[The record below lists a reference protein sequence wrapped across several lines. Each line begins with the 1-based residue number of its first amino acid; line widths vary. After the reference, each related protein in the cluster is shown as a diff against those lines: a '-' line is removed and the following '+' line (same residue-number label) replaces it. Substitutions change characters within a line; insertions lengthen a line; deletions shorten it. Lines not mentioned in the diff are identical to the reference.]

1 MSQTPAKRT
10 VEFLFDFG
18 SPASYLAYKRLP
30 DLAERTGAHV
40 DYVPMLLGAVFKAT
54 GNASPATIPA
64 KGRWTG
70 VDFRRWAGRYG
81 TEFNFNPHFPINTL
95 HLMRGA
101 TGLIEDTRFMAYCDL
116 VFDAMWREPRNLGDP
131 AELAPVLRR
140 AGLEADDFRALVA
153 REEVKERLK
162 ATTEAA
168 VARGVFGAPTF
179 FVGEEMFFGQD
190 RMDFVEEALAST
202 AA

>member
-1 MSQTPAKRT
+1 MGKT

-30 DLAERTGAHV
+30 DLAARTGARI
-40 DYVPMLLGAVFKAT
+40 DYAPMLLGAVFKAT

-64 KGRWTG
+64 KGRWTRA
-70 VDFRRWAGRYG
+70 DFRRWADRYR
-81 TEFNFNPHFPINTL
+81 TEFNANPHFPINTL

-116 VFDAMWREPRNLGDP
+116 VFDAMWREPKNLGDP
-131 AELAPVLRR
+131 AELAPVIRR
-140 AGLEADDFRALVA
+140 AGLEPDDFRALVE
-153 REEVKERLK
+153 RDDVKERLK
-162 ATTEAA
+162 ATTGAA

-190 RMDFVEEALAST
+190 RMDFVEEALVRQPA
-202 AA
+202 

>member
-1 MSQTPAKRT
+1 MPKA

-30 DLAERTGAHV
+30 DLLARTGAEA
-40 DYVPMLLGAVFKAT
+40 DYVPMLLGGVFKAT

-64 KGRWTG
+64 KGRWMNS
-70 VDFRRWAGRYG
+70 DLARWAGRYG
-81 TEFNFNPHFPINTL
+81 TEFNRNPYFPINTL

-116 VFDAMWREPRNLGDP
+116 VFDAMWREPKNLGDP
-131 AELAPVLRR
+131 AELAPVMRR
-140 AGLEADDFRALVA
+140 AGLEPDDFRALVE
-153 REEVKERLK
+153 RDDVKDQLK

-179 FVGEEMFFGQD
+179 FVGEAMFFGQD
-190 RMDFVEEALAST
+190 RMDFVEEALA
-202 AA
+202 A

>member
-1 MSQTPAKRT
+1 MGKT

-30 DLAERTGAHV
+30 DLAARTGARI
-40 DYVPMLLGAVFKAT
+40 DYAPMLLGAVFKAT
-54 GNASPATIPA
+54 GNVSPATIPA
-64 KGRWTG
+64 KARWTG
-70 VDFRRWAGRYG
+70 ADFRRWADRYG
-81 TEFNFNPHFPINTL
+81 TEFNANPHFPINTL

-116 VFDAMWREPRNLGDP
+116 VFDAMWREPKNLGDP
-131 AELAPVLRR
+131 AELAPVIRR
-140 AGLEADDFRALVA
+140 AGLEPDDFRTLVE
-153 REEVKERLK
+153 RDDVKERLK
-162 ATTEAA
+162 ATTGAA

-190 RMDFVEEALAST
+190 RMDFVEEALVRQPA
-202 AA
+202 

>member
-1 MSQTPAKRT
+1 MTKT
-10 VEFLFDFG
+10 LEFLFDFG

-30 DLAERTGAHV
+30 DLVARTGARI
-40 DYVPMLLGAVFKAT
+40 DYVPMLLGGVFKAT

-70 VDFRRWAGRYG
+70 IDFRRWAKRHGA
-81 TEFNFNPHFPINTL
+81 EFTFNPHFPINTL

-101 TGLIEDTRFMAYCDL
+101 TGLIDDTRFMTYCDM
-116 VFDAMWREPRNLGDP
+116 VFDAMWREPKNLGEP
-131 AELAPVLRR
+131 AELAPVIRR
-140 AGLEADDFRALVA
+140 AGLEPDDFRGLIE
-153 REEVKERLK
+153 RDDVKDRLK

-168 VARGVFGAPTF
+168 IARGVFGAPTF

-190 RMDFVEEALAST
+190 RMDFVEEALVLHPS
-202 AA
+202 